1 MARVRDYAK
10 EYRDYHGKPAQV
22 KRRAGRNT
30 ARAKMVKAGRV
41 SKGDGRDVDHKDRN
55 PTNNSAGNM
64 RVQSVS
70 KNRARNS
77 NRTNTKAGLLG
88 KRKSLLG

>member
-1 MARVRDYAK
+1 MARIRDYKK
-10 EYRDYHGKPAQV
+10 EYADYHGKPAQ
-22 KRRAGRNT
+22 KTRRAGRNA
-30 ARAKMVKAGRV
+30 ARSQLETAGRV
-41 SKGDGRDVDHKDRN
+41 SKGDGKDVDHKDRN
-55 PTNNSAGNM
+55 PTNNSGKNL

-77 NRTNTKAGLLG
+77 NRTNTKPGLLG